1 MGASSSKHVSLW
13 TEAAL
18 ALAGA
23 AMLPTD
29 EPCTDSGVLTKS
41 AFPKRP
47 APFSLRLSEDER
59 ARLVGEAAGAP
70 LGTYLKA
77 KLLGDAPVRTRRTGL
92 AVEDRKALGQALGL
106 LGSSRIANNLN
117 QLARAA
123 NVGALPVS
131 PDLEADLMA
140 TLAEVREIRRLLLVA
155 LGLKPDGGAP

>member
-23 AMLPTD
+23 AMLPND
-29 EPCTDSGVLTKS
+29 QSCADSGGVTTS

-59 ARLVGEAAGAP
+59 ARLAGEAAGAP

-92 AVEDRKALGQALGL
+92 AVEDRKALGQVLGL

-117 QLARAA
+117 QLAHAA

-131 PDLEADLMA
+131 PELEADLMA

-155 LGLKPDGGAP
+155 LGLKPEGGQ